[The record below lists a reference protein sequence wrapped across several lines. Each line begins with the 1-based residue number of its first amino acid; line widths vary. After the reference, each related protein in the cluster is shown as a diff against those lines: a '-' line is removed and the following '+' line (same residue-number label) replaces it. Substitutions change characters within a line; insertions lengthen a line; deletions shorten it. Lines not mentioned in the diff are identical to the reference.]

1 MNRFIISQVNSDYV
15 ESGRRQDF
23 EDPETESVIVG
34 EDPPCDED
42 HPENCLD
49 VGDEGDY
56 EEVGPLP
63 GFPLVIPGAG
73 GGISLVW

>member
-1 MNRFIISQVNSDYV
+1 M
-15 ESGRRQDF
+15 
-23 EDPETESVIVG
+23 IVG

-49 VGDEGDY
+49 ADGDDY
-56 EEVGPLP
+56 EDVEPLP

-73 GGISLVW
+73 GGVSLV